1 MSVLLE
7 LFILFFKLGA
17 FTIGGGIAMLPLL
30 QNTLIDEKKWFTKEE
45 FLDIVAVCQSL
56 PGIIAINMA
65 TFVGYKKRGFTG
77 SLVSTLGVTLPS
89 FVLILLIATFISNM
103 GDNPYLNGAMSALR
117 AAALGLVFVAVIQLA
132 PAAVKNKWALIAAVT
147 SFVLIAILNVNTAYV
162 ILLFILLGVASVM
175 IGSKKAAAAAEAGSD
190 SGKKSSSEAAEG
202 GESE

>member
-7 LFILFFKLGA
+7 LFIVFFKLGA

-103 GDNPYLNGAMSALR
+103 GDNPYLNGAMAALR

>member
-1 MSVLLE
+1 M
-7 LFILFFKLGA
+7 
-17 FTIGGGIAMLPLL
+17 
-30 QNTLIDEKKWFTKEE
+30 
-45 FLDIVAVCQSL
+45 
-56 PGIIAINMA
+56 
-65 TFVGYKKRGFTG
+65 
-77 SLVSTLGVTLPS
+77 
-89 FVLILLIATFISNM
+89 
-103 GDNPYLNGAMSALR
+103 
-117 AAALGLVFVAVIQLA
+117 FVAVIQLA

>member
-1 MSVLLE
+1 
-7 LFILFFKLGA
+7 
-17 FTIGGGIAMLPLL
+17 MLPLL

-103 GDNPYLNGAMSALR
+103 GDNPYLNGAMAALR